1 MNIAQAARIKKGKVV
16 NIEVVS
22 SKSMDDPDL
31 VIVTPATGNP
41 VIGLGYANG
50 VFEQPPMPAPTLDGL
65 KLEEAQL
72 HKRIAEMERGK
83 A

>member
-1 MNIAQAARIKKGKVV
+1 MNTTTAARIKKGKVV

-31 VIVTPATGNP
+31 VTVTPTTGNP

-50 VFEQPPMPAPTLDGL
+50 VFEQPPIYVPTLDEL
-65 KLEEAQL
+65 KAKEAFIHQEIADLEAR
-72 HKRIAEMERGK
+72 K
-83 A
+83 

>member
-1 MNIAQAARIKKGKVV
+1 MNIAEAARIKKGKVV
-16 NIEVVS
+16 NIEAVS

-50 VFEQPPMPAPTLDGL
+50 VFEQPPIPVLTLDDL
-65 KLEEAQL
+65 KAEEALIHQ
-72 HKRIAEMERGK
+72 KIADLEARK
-83 A
+83 